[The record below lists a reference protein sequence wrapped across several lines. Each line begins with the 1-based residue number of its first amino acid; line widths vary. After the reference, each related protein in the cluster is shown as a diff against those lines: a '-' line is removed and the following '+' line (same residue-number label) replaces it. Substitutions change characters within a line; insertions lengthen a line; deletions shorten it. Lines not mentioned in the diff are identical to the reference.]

1 MSVQLPM
8 IDGGTGQRFRIDCF
22 TVPAAARAEFEA
34 AVKRSMAFLETL
46 EGFRGQVVVEKA
58 GGPTA
63 FDIVTIAAW
72 ESEEAVEKAGR
83 AARAYYAGIGFN
95 PSAAMAQWRVRAEMG
110 EFRPWNAT

>member
-1 MSVQLPM
+1 GRV
-8 IDGGTGQRFRIDCF
+8 DCRGVGG
-22 TVPAAARAEFEA
+22 VARAEFEA
-34 AVKRSMAFLETL
+34 EVKRSMAFLETL

-95 PSAAMAQWRVRAEMG
+95 PSAAMSQWRGRPEMG
-110 EFRPWNAT
+110 DVRPRGRARALARLR